1 VAPSAP
7 SRPEADLAAVRAL
20 GHPLRLELLDRLR
33 FGGPSTATAL
43 GRVVGESSG
52 ATSYHLRQLAR
63 HGFIEEDAGRGR
75 GRERWWRHRERD
87 LELPAPRGGRGGRS
101 GEAALAAELLS
112 REAHALDRYLAR
124 RADHPAWQ
132 GASFVARQAALLTPS
147 ELTALA
153 RRLAEVF
160 DELPTADRPD
170 PPAKARPV
178 SLLALGF
185 PYLEDTP

>member
-1 VAPSAP
+1 VAARTP
-7 SRPEADLAAVRAL
+7 SRPGAELAAVRAL

-43 GRVVGESSG
+43 GRAIGESSG

-63 HGFIEEDAGRGR
+63 HGFIEEELGRGR
-75 GRERWWRHRERD
+75 GRERWWRHRERN
-87 LELPAPRGGRGGRS
+87 LELPPPGPGRSGRS

-112 REAHALDRYLAR
+112 REGHALEGYLAR
-124 RADHPAWQ
+124 RGDQPAWH
-132 GASFVARQAALLTPS
+132 GASFVARQAALLTPT

-160 DELPTADRPD
+160 DELPTTDRPD
-170 PPAKARPV
+170 APPEARPV
-178 SLLALGF
+178 RLLALGF
-185 PYLEDTP
+185 PHPEDVP

>member
-7 SRPEADLAAVRAL
+7 PRPDADLAAIRAL

-43 GRVVGESSG
+43 GRAVRESSG

-63 HGFIEEDAGRGR
+63 HGFIEEDTGRGR
-75 GRERWWRHRERD
+75 GRERWWRHRERN
-87 LELPAPRGGRGGRS
+87 LELPPPRRGRRGRS

-112 REAHALDRYLAR
+112 REAHALDRYLAH
-124 RADHPAWQ
+124 RADHPAWL
-132 GASFVARQAALLTPS
+132 GSSFVARQAAFLTPD
-147 ELTALA
+147 ELATVAG
-153 RRLAEVF
+153 RLAKVF

-170 PPAKARPV
+170 PPAEARPV
-178 SLLALGF
+178 SFLALGF
-185 PYLEDTP
+185 PYLEDAS